1 MPLKIN
7 RRIDLP
13 IWAFLAL
20 LMVFLAGIAG
30 WVINIVKLFGIAS
43 STDPN
48 YVMAALRAIG
58 IFVAPLG
65 AVLGFL

>member
-1 MPLKIN
+1 MRVNKGVSN
-7 RRIDLP
+7 LP

-20 LMVFLAGIAG
+20 AMLMVAAAFG
-30 WVINIVKLFGIAS
+30 WVINIIKLFGIAQG
-43 STDPN
+43 TDPN